1 MKIFYLAWVIVRIVS
16 SVKMPARPKG
26 TRGSYRQAVPIPQ
39 IAGTTIAS
47 FQNFFFFFR
56 VMDLPADEFIQWL
69 MKGGPISEQMQC
81 PVCACTW
88 TLQRWSKNIDQVCW
102 RCWTAK
108 AHEISVRKCSF
119 FERAHFTIQD
129 IKKRAHFTIQ
139 DTMLFIKQYLDG
151 FTLLATSRQ
160 VRISYQKSGLDWASF
175 IRELFKEDLH
185 RSLPH
190 IRLSGEVEMDES
202 IWPENQISSR
212 SATGE
217 EGLDIWYSGKRLQ
230 YTGDIPY
237 GKQNKRNTN
246 SNYSIARCYKFS
258 GMVGVPIPLDFSGI
272 PTFHCNP

>member
-1 MKIFYLAWVIVRIVS
+1 
-16 SVKMPARPKG
+16 
-26 TRGSYRQAVPIPQ
+26 
-39 IAGTTIAS
+39 
-47 FQNFFFFFR
+47 
-56 VMDLPADEFIQWL
+56 
-69 MKGGPISEQMQC
+69 
-81 PVCACTW
+81 
-88 TLQRWSKNIDQVCW
+88 
-102 RCWTAK
+102 
-108 AHEISVRKCSF
+108 
-119 FERAHFTIQD
+119 
-129 IKKRAHFTIQ
+129 
-139 DTMLFIKQYLDG
+139 MLFIKQYLDG

-160 VRISYQKSGLDWASF
+160 ARISYQKSGLDWASF

-230 YTGDIPY
+230 YTGDVPC

>member
-1 MKIFYLAWVIVRIVS
+1 
-16 SVKMPARPKG
+16 
-26 TRGSYRQAVPIPQ
+26 
-39 IAGTTIAS
+39 
-47 FQNFFFFFR
+47 
-56 VMDLPADEFIQWL
+56 MDLPADEFIQWL

-81 PVCACTW
+81 PACACTW

-160 VRISYQKSGLDWASF
+160 AGISYQKSGVNWASF

-185 RSLPH
+185 RSLLH
-190 IRLSGEVEMDES
+190 IRLSGEVEIDES
-202 IWPENQISSR
+202 LFGRRTKYHRGRPQGSKVWIFGIVERGYNTLVMYPVENR
-212 SATGE
+212 TKE
-217 EGLDIWYSGKRLQ
+217 TL
-230 YTGDIPY
+230 IPII
-237 GKQNKRNTN
+237 Q
-246 SNYSIARCYKFS
+246 
-258 GMVGVPIPLDFSGI
+258 
-272 PTFHCNP
+272 